1 MWWTKRSWSAEAEE
15 ARAKVES
22 QEGSESLSSAEKA
35 KLTRR
40 QALAR
45 FGFQA
50 GAAAVAA
57 LTADDLLRKV
67 GEEMQKRAGDSEV
80 ANAVAKEFKNAGV
93 VFADVAD
100 VVSDTNSE
108 YDFSIALRPPCSDPN
123 ADPPQEDNGV
133 CGHEYEEM
141 RAACSFYPVNYD
153 PTFPFNPAFPLDYN
167 NPRCCTYVDSSCWI
181 QRNACRAAA
190 KQWYIDNCKGKV
202 GYPDDP
208 RNCQTEHNDVNC

>member
-22 QEGSESLSSAEKA
+22 QEGSESLSSADKA

-40 QALAR
+40 QALAK

-50 GAAAVAA
+50 GAAAIAT

-93 VFADVAD
+93 AFATEAEP
-100 VVSDTNSE
+100 S
-108 YDFSIALRPPCSDPN
+108 PGCSDCTKDLAFCHTLSSTPGPGGAPSEKDMCLKAQYVQWCKCMKN
-123 ADPPQEDNGV
+123 NHCPGAPTIPQ
-133 CGHEYEEM
+133 
-141 RAACSFYPVNYD
+141 CSD
-153 PTFPFNPAFPLDYN
+153 
-167 NPRCCTYVDSSCWI
+167 CTTTGC
-181 QRNACRAAA
+181 
-190 KQWYIDNCKGKV
+190 
-202 GYPDDP
+202 P
-208 RNCQTEHNDVNC
+208 